1 MALFF
6 NGQCCL
12 ANSKILF
19 QPNYQFDGGMKAM
32 KIKLMLLCLSISFS
46 ILAMKMLAIPK
57 ATAIFVPMAVPWV

>member
-19 QPNYQFDGGMKAM
+19 QPNYLFDGGMKAM
-32 KIKLMLLCLSISFS
+32 KIKLNGNSWF
-46 ILAMKMLAIPK
+46 PQV
-57 ATAIFVPMAVPWV
+57 T